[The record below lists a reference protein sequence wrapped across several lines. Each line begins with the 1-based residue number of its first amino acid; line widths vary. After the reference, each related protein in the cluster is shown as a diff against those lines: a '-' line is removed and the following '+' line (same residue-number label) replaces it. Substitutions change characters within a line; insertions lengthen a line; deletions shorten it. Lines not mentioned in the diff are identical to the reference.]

1 MPEFYGS
8 VALADA
14 YHEAR
19 LNTAWTGVASSPA
32 DAKEAALL
40 RASVWLDGTY
50 GAKFTGIRT
59 DGRDQSREWPRT
71 NATDA
76 AGNAIDTDEVP
87 VEVLNATYEAAMR
100 ELTTPGSLSPD
111 YTPSQGVKSETVGP
125 ISVTY
130 RDGTGSQA
138 QPVVTVIDDIM
149 RSLIGRRGGSVT
161 WAMRA

>member
-1 MPEFYGS
+1 MPEFYGTL
-8 VALADA
+8 VGADA

-40 RASVWLDGTY
+40 RASVWVDGSY
-50 GAKFTGIRT
+50 GAKFSGVRS

-76 AGNAIDTDEVP
+76 AGNAIPTDEVP

-111 YTPSQGVKSETVGP
+111 YTPSQGVKQETVGP

-130 RDGTGSQA
+130 RDGTGSQVR
-138 QPVVTVIDDIM
+138 PVATVVDDIM
-149 RSLIGRRGGSVT
+149 RSLVGRISGNVI